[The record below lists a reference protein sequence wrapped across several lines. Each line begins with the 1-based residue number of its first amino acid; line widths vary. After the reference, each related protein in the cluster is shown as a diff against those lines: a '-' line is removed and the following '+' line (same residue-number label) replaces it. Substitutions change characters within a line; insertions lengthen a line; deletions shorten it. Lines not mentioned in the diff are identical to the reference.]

1 MEYDYGEELREKR
14 LRLRLK
20 QSDIASKL
28 GCSKVIIS
36 NMENGIREIRVIE
49 LHKLY
54 NFFGIDV
61 GLGEIFEW
69 IDSRNKELLSK
80 IKKHTGVKFCE
91 KEIGEI
97 KARKYDTMNISTL
110 KKIEKILNFERD
122 YNTNNSK
129 EHRGKIKLEEKEQLN
144 GILEKYIQRD
154 GNIERA
160 LKLLEIAVQ

>member
-54 NFFGIDV
+54 KFFGIDV

-80 IKKHTGVKFCE
+80 IKKHAGVKFCE

-129 EHRGKIKLEEKEQLN
+129 EHRGKITLEEKEQLN